1 MRGLGF
7 MGNIRKL
14 YKSNRQCPVTYE
26 IRVKGILDRKWSDWF
41 GNFSIRPQSEGE
53 TVLTGQIMDQAAL
66 HGVISRI
73 MSLNLEL
80 ISVVRIETKGD
91 VREN

>member
-41 GNFSIRPQSEGE
+41 GNFSI
-53 TVLTGQIMDQAAL
+53 MDQAAL